1 MTTMNFFDAIRV
13 GNLEEVK
20 AQIAANPTI
29 AQTMDARGF
38 TPLVM
43 ATYSAQL
50 PIVKALLMA
59 GADIDEQAASG
70 NTALMG
76 VCFKGSEETVQ
87 LLLDHGAAV
96 NIQNQL
102 GATAL
107 IFAATYGHTNIAKM
121 LLEAGADKSLKDA
134 DGKTAMNHAK
144 HQEMVELLKD

>member
-1 MTTMNFFDAIRV
+1 MNFFDAIRV
-13 GNLEEVK
+13 GNLAEVK

-29 AQTMDARGF
+29 AQEMDTRGF

-43 ATYSAQL
+43 ATYSSQL
-50 PIVKALLMA
+50 PIVKVLLEA
-59 GADIDEQAASG
+59 GADIDDQAASG

-76 VCFKGSEETVQ
+76 VCFKGSEEAVQ

-96 NIQNQL
+96 NIQNEL

-107 IFAATYGHTNIAKM
+107 IFAATYGHTAIAQM

-134 DGKTAMNHAK
+134 DGKTAMSHAK